1 MQEHKWKQTKNKM
14 SDKFVKVH
22 STPKRARYKLDL
34 LKDSFV
40 DENLLRL
47 YLEKIKGV
55 SSVRVNQK
63 AYSVIFNFEDSL
75 VCEEIEKELSSL
87 SVENLLK
94 KSSEDEFSCI
104 SCVSDEE
111 PSFKRTALTSS
122 ALVAERL
129 VQNDLLKFAI
139 TAGASYPIL
148 IDGTKELFSEG
159 LTSRVLESSAVAISI
174 YRKDYLAAN
183 SASAMLEL
191 GEYIEETTVHKSDD
205 LLKELAKPNVEEAW
219 VEKEIDGK
227 ITEVLIKSE
236 DMKIGDVVV
245 VGVGN
250 TIPVDGHII
259 DGNASVNE
267 VSMTGEAEPVTKQRG
282 DRVISGT
289 IVEDGRLRI
298 WAEYVGADTATQRI
312 KSYIENSLNEKSSV
326 QLKAT
331 KLADKLVPVT
341 LGLAGT
347 SYLVTRDFER
357 MASILQADYSCALK
371 LATPVAF
378 KSTISKAGH
387 QGIMIKGAKSIEA
400 LHSADTFVFDKTGTL
415 TEGELEVEAV
425 DSFDENWTPDELLNL
440 TASAEE
446 HYFHP
451 VAEAVVKAAKRKG
464 FIHMHHE
471 EVQFIVAHGVKTEVE
486 GKSVV
491 IGSRHFLEDD
501 EKIDFSKY
509 KEEINKS
516 LEDGKTLLYIGFDGK
531 LLGTISLVDR
541 LRKNA
546 KESIDRLRQ
555 LGVKNIVM
563 LTGDTKQKAKMIA
576 DELGVDEVRA
586 QLLPTQKAEII
597 KELMDEGKK
606 VAFVGDGINDA
617 PALISSHVGISMSR
631 GADIAKATAD
641 VSLLKDDIS
650 AVVEA
655 KELAN
660 KTMKLINNNF
670 NATVGIN
677 SAILAGATFGL
688 FSPVVTAVLHN
699 GTTIGL
705 LLNSI
710 KGVEVK

>member
-1 MQEHKWKQTKNKM
+1 M
-14 SDKFVKVH
+14 SKGFIKVH
-22 STPKRARYKLDL
+22 STSKRARYKLFL
-34 LKDSFV
+34 LKDEFI
-40 DENLLRL
+40 DENILKA
-47 YLEKIKGV
+47 YFEKISGINSIRINK
-55 SSVRVNQK
+55 K
-63 AYSVIFNFEDSL
+63 AYSIIFNFDNSSI
-75 VCEEIEKELSSL
+75 CSKIEEELSTL
-87 SVENLLK
+87 TVDKILTKCKDMAVCL
-94 KSSEDEFSCI
+94 F
-104 SCVSDEE
+104 CVSNEK
-111 PSFKRTALTSS
+111 PSFTRVALAAS
-122 ALVAERL
+122 AIVAERL
-129 VQNDLLKFAI
+129 VSNNFLKLAI
-139 TAGASYPIL
+139 TSAASYPII
-148 IDGTKELFSEG
+148 IDGFKELFNEG
-159 LTSRVLESSAVAISI
+159 LTSRVLESSAIAISI
-174 YRKDYLAAN
+174 YRKDYLTAN
-183 SASAMLEL
+183 STNAMLEL

-219 VEKEIDGK
+219 IEKEIDGK
-227 ITEVLIKSE
+227 VTEVLVKSK
-236 DMKIGDVVV
+236 DIQVGDVIV

-250 TIPVDGHII
+250 TISVDGHVI

-298 WAEYVGADTATQRI
+298 WAEYVGANTATQRI
-312 KSYIENSLNEKSSV
+312 KYYIENSLNEKSSV

-341 LGLAGT
+341 LGLAGV
-347 SYLVTRDFER
+347 SYTLTKDFKR
-357 MASILQADYSCALK
+357 TASILQADYSCALK

-387 QGIMIKGAKSIEA
+387 HGIMIKGAKSIEA
-400 LHSADTFVFDKTGTL
+400 LYNADTFVFDKTGTL
-415 TEGELEVEAV
+415 TNGELEVIEV
-425 DSFDENWTPDELLNL
+425 ESYDENWSDDDVLNL

-451 VAEAVVKAAKRKG
+451 VAEAVVRAAKQKG

-471 EVQFIVAHGVKTEVE
+471 EVEFIVAHGVKTEVN
-486 GKSVV
+486 GKRVI

-501 EKIDFSKY
+501 EKIDFFKH
-509 KEEINKS
+509 KEKINES
-516 LEDGKTLLYIGFDGK
+516 LKKGKTLLYIGFDGK
-531 LLGTISLVDR
+531 LLGTISLSDN

-546 KESIDRLRQ
+546 KASINRLKE

-563 LTGDTKQKAKMIA
+563 LTGDTQEKAQIIA
-576 DELGVDEVRA
+576 QELGIDEVKA
-586 QLLPTQKAEII
+586 ELLPTQKAKIVQ
-597 KELMDEGKK
+597 ELINEGKK
-606 VAFVGDGINDA
+606 VAFIGDGINDA

-641 VSLLKDDIS
+641 ISLLKDDIS
-650 AVVEA
+650 SVVEA

-677 SAILAGATFGL
+677 SIILTGATFGL

-710 KGVEVK
+710 KGVRVK

>member
-1 MQEHKWKQTKNKM
+1 MKNFK
-14 SDKFVKVH
+14 KVH
-22 STPKRARYKLDL
+22 STRNRARYKLNL
-34 LKDSFV
+34 LKDKYV
-40 DENLLRL
+40 DINILKST
-47 YLEKIKGV
+47 LEKIDGILR
-55 SSVRVNQK
+55 VRINK
-63 AYSVIFNFEDSL
+63 EACSVIFDFDDDFECTNIEDKLSTL
-75 VCEEIEKELSSL
+75 KSEEFLNTSNNSS
-87 SVENLLK
+87 
-94 KSSEDEFSCI
+94 SCI
-104 SCVSDEE
+104 SCISDDA
-111 PSFKRTALTSS
+111 PSIKGMLRASS
-122 ALVAERL
+122 ALVSERFIK
-129 VQNDLLKFAI
+129 NNTLKAAVS
-139 TAGASYPIL
+139 TSAALPML

-159 LTSRVLESSAVAISI
+159 LTSKVLESAAVGISI

-183 SASAMLEL
+183 STNAMLEL

-205 LLKELAKPNVEEAW
+205 LLKELSKPNVEEAW

-227 ITEVLIKSE
+227 TTEVLIKSVNIQ
-236 DMKIGDVVV
+236 IGDIVI
-245 VGVGN
+245 VGIGN
-250 TIPVDGHII
+250 TIPVDGHIV
-259 DGNASVNE
+259 DGSASVNE

-289 IVEDGRLRI
+289 IVEDGRLKI

-312 KSYIENSLNEKSSV
+312 KHYIENSLNEKSSV

-341 LGLAGT
+341 LGLAGV
-347 SYLVTRDFER
+347 SYVITKDFER
-357 MASILQADYSCALK
+357 TASILQADYSCALK

-387 QGIMIKGAKSIEA
+387 HGIMIKGAKSIEA
-400 LHSADTFVFDKTGTL
+400 LYNADTFVFDKTGTL
-415 TEGELEVEAV
+415 TEGELEVISVESYDQAWSEEDV
-425 DSFDENWTPDELLNL
+425 LNL
-440 TASAEE
+440 TASTEE

-451 VAEAVVKAAKRKG
+451 VAEAVVKAAKQKG
-464 FIHMHHE
+464 FVHMHHE
-471 EVQFIVAHGVKTEVE
+471 EVEFIVAHGVKTEVD

-501 EKIDFSKY
+501 EKIDFSVH
-509 KEEINKS
+509 KEKIIKS
-516 LEDGKTLLYIGFDGK
+516 LENGKTLLYIGFDGK
-531 LLGTISLVDR
+531 LLGTIGLADN
-541 LRKNA
+541 LRHNA
-546 KESIDRLRQ
+546 KESIQQLRR

-563 LTGDTKQKAKMIA
+563 LTGDTKKKAQMIA
-576 DELGVDEVRA
+576 EELDIDEVKA
-586 QLLPTQKAEII
+586 ELLPTEKAKII
-597 KELMDEGKK
+597 KELMDEGRK

-617 PALISSHVGISMSR
+617 PALISANVGISMSR

-660 KTMKLINNNF
+660 KTMGLINANF

-688 FSPVVTAVLHN
+688 FSPIVTAVLHN

-710 KGVEVK
+710 KGVKVK